1 MLSEFKRIIYFPFR
15 LKSSENLRFFDHF
28 SGEKKLINSF
38 MEPRL
43 IFAKFRNDPFVQILF
58 RMAIY
63 RIISKMTIM
72 LFQ

>member
-1 MLSEFKRIIYFPFR
+1 MLSEFKRIIY
-15 LKSSENLRFFDHF
+15 LDDF

-38 MEPRL
+38 MEPR
-43 IFAKFRNDPFVQILF
+43 IKFAKFRNDPFVQILF

>member
-1 MLSEFKRIIYFPFR
+1 MLSEFKRIIYLPFR
-15 LKSSENLRFFDHF
+15 LKSSENLRFFDDF

-43 IFAKFRNDPFVQILF
+43 KFAKFRNDPFVQILF